1 MGTLR
6 SLLLLGA
13 LGAAWVVTQP
23 DLVEPFGPL
32 ATTPLRVSERFTRC
46 ERGRAHGCVVDGDTF
61 KLGQRSIRIVGI
73 DAPET
78 HPARCAAEAAQGEA
92 ATARLLALLNAGPFE
107 MIGSAIDATDRYGRD
122 LRVLKRGGR
131 SIGDQLVEEG
141 LVRRYGG
148 FKMGW
153 C

>member
-6 SLLLLGA
+6 SLILLGL

-23 DLVEPFGPL
+23 DLVEPWGPL
-32 ATTPLRVSERFTRC
+32 ATTPVRVSEPFTRC
-46 ERGRAHGCVVDGDTF
+46 ARGRAHGCVVDGDTF

-78 HPARCAAEAAQGEA
+78 HPARCAAEAAAGEK

-107 MIGSAIDATDRYGRD
+107 MIGSTLDATDQYGRD

-141 LVRRYGG
+141 VVRRYGG